1 VLVVA
6 AGSFQEVPSRQFLVP
21 QCSEQPER
29 SPARNAIEWGLP
41 LWGWPWP
48 SNGSSRPFGCR
59 LPTVYASAESGLW
72 HSVRPS
78 RYGGSR
84 IRIRSPPGVPP
95 SSVRRWQ
102 CTRASVSPWR
112 EGAAPGVEDGG
123 TQPLGPWGCSS
134 SPALH
139 NDGLFLD
146 AYASLPP
153 SPTHTRTRARMVFP
167 CFCVRGQRP
176 GPLENHGFFMFLC
189 VGTEAGTL
197 EKPWFF
203 MFLCVGTEAGH
214 LAAPSS
220 RPRAREGAKA
230 RPHSRPPR
238 QSRAEGELRHARR
251 RR

>member
-1 VLVVA
+1 MAIWLTRVGRTDRLCIC
-6 AGSFQEVPSRQFLVP
+6 AGGGCRIFPGSPLKEVLVP

-48 SNGSSRPFGCR
+48 GAQQWVFRMGRPFGCR
-59 LPTVYASAESGLW
+59 LPAVYASAESGLW

-123 TQPLGPWGCSS
+123 TQPPGPWGCSS

-153 SPTHTRTRARMVFP
+153 SPTHTRTRARMVFS

-203 MFLCVGTEAGH
+203 HVSVCGDRGRA
-214 LAAPSS
+214 SS
-220 RPRAREGAKA
+220 RPI
-230 RPHSRPPR
+230 
-238 QSRAEGELRHARR
+238 
-251 RR
+251 

>member
-1 VLVVA
+1 MRSN
-6 AGSFQEVPSRQFLVP
+6 GGCPFGGGHG
-21 QCSEQPER
+21 PE
-29 SPARNAIEWGLP
+29 
-41 LWGWPWP
+41 P
-48 SNGSSRPFGCR
+48 SNGSSEWAARSVVGFRPFTRR
-59 LPTVYASAESGLW
+59 LSPACGILCGPPCTADPGSG
-72 HSVRPS
+72 SGPPRVFRPPAFA
-78 RYGGSR
+78 GGNV
-84 IRIRSPPGVPP
+84 PGGPMG
-95 SSVRRWQ
+95 SL
-102 CTRASVSPWR
+102 PWR

-123 TQPLGPWGCSS
+123 TQPPGPWGCSS

-153 SPTHTRTRARMVFP
+153 SPTHTRTRARMVFS